1 MKLQSMLLLI
11 MVATTSFISSISIA
25 AYTPTD
31 HFLVDCGSSESITS
45 DDKRQWE
52 GDEIGKYFSPGNA
65 PNASRSSIAS
75 FRSQVPY
82 RTARVFTAPFT
93 YIFPL
98 SSSGPKFLRLF
109 FNPSNYSDDLLDI
122 KNSYFSLLGNNYTLL
137 NNFSAYLSRS
147 GGDTPFFYKEF
158 YINIPD
164 SSSLHSL
171 NLTFNPNHNSYA
183 FVNGIE
189 IVSVPDALYRNEQ
202 VFYKDGNYFTQV
214 VTNKTAMEVVYRLNV
229 GGNDVSPNDDTGMF
243 RSWGQD
249 ISYLTGTAG
258 LTPQLDLN
266 ISYTDATPP
275 YTAPVKVYTSTRTMG
290 REPKDNL
297 KFNLTWVFQ
306 VHAGFTYLMRLH
318 FCEIS
323 LDVVQENY
331 RVFSIY
337 INGQLTW
344 ESMDVFREAGGRLIP
359 IYRDFAVLIPDKDR
373 KRRLVNLSLE
383 LHPYIRD
390 KPVFYDALLN
400 GLEIFKVNDSDGS
413 LAGANPDDFNRDRD
427 RDLLLPPKKEGHK
440 KEWASVEVIVGCVI
454 GGVLLGF
461 LLLCFLIF
469 WRRRQR
475 RAKDGYDTS
484 IKTSKSSWVAFTFT
498 SNQSTKNRSSS
509 KSPSVPLPSHTCRRF
524 TFDEIRT
531 ATANFDSNFI
541 IGAGGFGNVYRGY
554 IDQGTIAVAIKR
566 LNPSSKQ
573 GAHEFQ
579 TEIEMLSKLRHLH
592 LVSLIGY
599 SDENGEMVLVYEYMS
614 QGTLRDHLYVAKIT
628 PLSWIKRLE
637 VCIGAARGLQYLH
650 TGARYTIIHRD
661 VKSTNILLDDNWLA
675 KVSDFGLSKIGPTDS
690 DKTHVSTAVKGSLGY
705 LDPEYFRRQQLTEK
719 SDVYSF
725 GVVLLEVLSGR
736 PPVVTGL
743 PKDQTSLAEWCLRL
757 HKKKT
762 LERIVDPNLIGQIAP
777 ECLTKFV
784 DLAIGCLQEEG
795 SNRPSMGDVVWA
807 LEFALQLQL
816 STLKVVNGGLDTN
829 VMSTT
834 NSDDTITDAD
844 DDSHM
849 FTQSTDPFSS
859 QETRPLRKMVE
870 YGMEEDDDSRMRSTG
885 SGSVFSQITNP
896 LGR

>member
-1 MKLQSMLLLI
+1 
-11 MVATTSFISSISIA
+11 MVATTSFISSISI

-31 HFLVDCGSSESITS
+31 HFLVDCGSSESAITS
-45 DDKRQWE
+45 SDKRQWE
-52 GDEIGKYFSPGNA
+52 GDENGKYFSPVNS
-65 PNASRSSIAS
+65 PNASLSSTAS
-75 FRSQVPY
+75 FRPQVPY

-98 SSSGPKFLRLF
+98 SSPGPKFIRIF
-109 FNPSNYSDDLLDI
+109 FNPSTYSDNLLNI

-137 NNFSAYLSRS
+137 NNFTAYL
-147 GGDTPFFYKEF
+147 GGDNTPFFSEF

-164 SSSLHSL
+164 SSDLHSL

-189 IVSVPDALYRNEQ
+189 IISVPDALYRNEL
-202 VFYKDGNYFTQV
+202 VFYKDMNNFIQV
-214 VTNKTAMEVVYRLNV
+214 VKNNTAMEVVYRLNV

-249 ISYLTGTAG
+249 ISYLTVTAG
-258 LTPQLDLN
+258 LTPKLDLD
-266 ISYTDATPP
+266 ISYTDATPN

-290 REPKDNL
+290 KEPTDNL

-306 VHAGFTYLMRLH
+306 VHAGFAYLMRLH

-323 LDVVQENY
+323 LEVVQDNS

-337 INGQLTW
+337 INGQLTL

-359 IYRDFAVLIPDKDR
+359 IYRDFSVFIPDKDR

-383 LHPYIRD
+383 LHPYIQY

-413 LAGANPDDFNRDRD
+413 LAGANPDDFNQ
-427 RDLLLPPKKEGHK
+427 DLLPPLPPKKEGHK

-461 LLLCFLIF
+461 LLLSFLIF

-614 QGTLRDHLYVAKIT
+614 QGTLRDHLYVAKNT

-743 PKDQTSLAEWCLRL
+743 PKYQTSLAEWCLRL

-762 LERIVDPNLIGQIAP
+762 LEHIVDPNLIGQIAP

-816 STLKVVNGGLDTN
+816 STLKVVVNGGLDTN
-829 VMSTT
+829 VMITT
-834 NSDDTITDAD
+834 NSDTITDAD

-859 QETRPLRKMVE
+859 QETQPLRKMVE
-870 YGMEEDDDSRMRSTG
+870 YGMEDDDSRMRSTG